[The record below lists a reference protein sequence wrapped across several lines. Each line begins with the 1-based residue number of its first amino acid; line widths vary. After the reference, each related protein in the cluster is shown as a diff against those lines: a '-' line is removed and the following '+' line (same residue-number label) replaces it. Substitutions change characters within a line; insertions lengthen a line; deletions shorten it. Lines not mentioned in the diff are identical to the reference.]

1 MPLIFYLL
9 GIFAV
14 AIYGGQPT
22 PSGQARTA
30 QNIQNQ
36 LPQQARQTLAYV
48 SALNDWRYDHPLQ
61 NGTIT
66 ASQLGIPFSGHL
78 KNQVVSNRLWV
89 WQPAKPGLFN
99 ALLAESGHSA
109 LTGQVRGRRLFD
121 ATNTDM
127 QVTVPDAVPDGSL
140 VCLN

>member
-14 AIYGGQPT
+14 VIYGGH
-22 PSGQARTA
+22 PSPAGQARVQ

-36 LPQQARQTLAYV
+36 LPQQARQTLAYL

-61 NGTIT
+61 DGTIT
-66 ASQLGIPFSGHL
+66 ASQLGIPFSTHL

-109 LTGQVRGRRLFD
+109 LIGQVRDRRLLD
-121 ATNTDM
+121 ATHTDM
-127 QVTVPDAVPDGSL
+127 QVTVPDSVPDGSL

>member
-14 AIYGGQPT
+14 VIYGGQPT
-22 PSGQARTA
+22 PSGQALTA

-109 LTGQVRGRRLFD
+109 LTGQVWGRRLFD

>member
-14 AIYGGQPT
+14 VIYGGQPS
-22 PSGQARTA
+22 PAGQARA
-30 QNIQNQ
+30 QQNIQNQ
-36 LPQQARQTLAYV
+36 LPQQARQTLSYL

-61 NGTIT
+61 DGTIT

-109 LTGQVRGRRLFD
+109 LIGLVRSRRLFD

-127 QVTVPDAVPDGSL
+127 QVTVPDSVPDGSL

>member
-14 AIYGGQPT
+14 VIYGGQPA
-22 PSGQARTA
+22 PSGLARTE
-30 QNIQNQ
+30 QNLQNQ
-36 LPQQARQTLAYV
+36 LPQQARQTIAYV
-48 SALNDWRYDHPLQ
+48 TALNDWRYDHPLQ

-66 ASQLGIPFSGHL
+66 ASQLGIPFSVHL
-78 KNQVVSNRLWV
+78 KNQVVSN
-89 WQPAKPGLFN
+89 
-99 ALLAESGHSA
+99 
-109 LTGQVRGRRLFD
+109 RLFD

-127 QVTVPDAVPDGSL
+127 QVTVPDVVPDGSL

>member
-14 AIYGGQPT
+14 VIYGGQPS
-22 PSGQARTA
+22 PAGQARA
-30 QNIQNQ
+30 QQNIQNQ
-36 LPQQARQTLAYV
+36 LPQQARQTLSYL
-48 SALNDWRYDHPLQ
+48 SALNDWRYDPPLQ
-61 NGTIT
+61 DGTIT

-109 LTGQVRGRRLFD
+109 LIGQVRGRRLFD

-127 QVTVPDAVPDGSL
+127 QVTVPDSVPDGSL

>member
-14 AIYGGQPT
+14 VIYGGQPS
-22 PSGQARTA
+22 PAGQARA
-30 QNIQNQ
+30 QQNIQNQ
-36 LPQQARQTLAYV
+36 LPQQARQTLSYL

-61 NGTIT
+61 DGTIT

-109 LTGQVRGRRLFD
+109 LIGQVRGRHLFD

-127 QVTVPDAVPDGSL
+127 QVAVPDSVPDGSL

>member
-14 AIYGGQPT
+14 VIYGGQPS
-22 PSGQARTA
+22 PAGQARA
-30 QNIQNQ
+30 QQNIQNQ
-36 LPQQARQTLAYV
+36 LPQQARQTLSYL

-61 NGTIT
+61 DGTIT
-66 ASQLGIPFSGHL
+66 ASQLSIPFSGHL

-89 WQPAKPGLFN
+89 WQPVKPGLFN

-109 LTGQVRGRRLFD
+109 LIGQVRGRLLFD

>member
-14 AIYGGQPT
+14 VIYGGHPS
-22 PSGQARTA
+22 PSGQARVQ

-36 LPQQARQTLAYV
+36 LSQQARQTLSYL

-61 NGTIT
+61 DGTIT
-66 ASQLGIPFSGHL
+66 ASQLGIPFSIHL

-99 ALLAESGHSA
+99 ALLSESGHSE
-109 LTGQVRGRRLFD
+109 LIGQVRGRRLFD

-127 QVTVPDAVPDGSL
+127 QVTVPGAVPDGSL

>member
-14 AIYGGQPT
+14 VIYGGHP
-22 PSGQARTA
+22 PPAGQARVQ

-36 LPQQARQTLAYV
+36 LPQQARQTLSYL

-61 NGTIT
+61 DGTIT

-109 LTGQVRGRRLFD
+109 LIGQVQGRRLFD

-127 QVTVPDAVPDGSL
+127 QVTVPDSVPDGSL

>member
-1 MPLIFYLL
+1 MTIPC
-9 GIFAV
+9 
-14 AIYGGQPT
+14 
-22 PSGQARTA
+22 RTA
-30 QNIQNQ
+30 PSQ
-36 LPQQARQTLAYV
+36 P
-48 SALNDWRYDHPLQ
+48 
-61 NGTIT
+61 